1 MPFQRLVVSIALL
14 AELAQFLHPGNI
26 TAAQYCVQIIT

>member
-1 MPFQRLVVSIALL
+1 MPFQKLVVSIALL
-14 AELAQFLHPGNI
+14 AELAQLLHPGNV